1 MDFAFLMRTAGRRDS
16 LCFREVCDVQ
26 SIPKSSW
33 NLSLPASLKLR
44 STELKV
50 DFREPNVRRIF
61 SSQLSWVAEDS
72 GPSVGFLTEEM
83 YFDEVR
89 FGIEDPILV
98 FVFQNAC
105 L

>member
-1 MDFAFLMRTAGRRDS
+1 MVEQRFSRESRDFDFKKCQFRTQEETSQTSAQ
-16 LCFREVCDVQ
+16 LQ
-26 SIPKSSW
+26 M
-33 NLSLPASLKLR
+33 LR
-44 STELKV
+44 STEMKV

-72 GPSVGFLTEEM
+72 GPFVGFLTEEM